1 MVIIRLARGGAKK
14 NPFYSV
20 VVADS
25 RNRRDGRF
33 IERVGFY
40 SPLGKQGQ
48 ENLRLDTAR
57 IQHWQQNGAQLSD
70 CVARLVKE
78 HAQGPEAAA
87 KRHAKDAAKVAKK
100 QAEIAA
106 KAAAAAKEAEDALKA
121 EQAAAAAEAA
131 AAAPAE
137 EAPAAEAAA
146 EQAPAAE
153 AAAEQAPAA
162 DAAPEAAAE

>member
-40 SPLGKQGQ
+40 SPLGKEGQ
-48 ENLRLDTAR
+48 ENLRLDSAR
-57 IQHWQQNGAQLSD
+57 IQYWRDNGAQLSD

-78 HAQGPEAAA
+78 HAQGPEGEA
-87 KRHAKDAAKVAKK
+87 KRRAKDAAKVAKK

-106 KAAAAAKEAEDALKA
+106 KAAAAAKEAEAALKA
-121 EQAAAAAEAA
+121 EQEAA
-131 AAAPAE
+131 AAAAV
-137 EAPAAEAAA
+137 AILMLRGGL
-146 EQAPAAE
+146 
-153 AAAEQAPAA
+153 
-162 DAAPEAAAE
+162 